1 VAATVYFLPPF
12 AKDPR
17 LVPEPADVPRGA
29 AAIGHESSRIS
40 IADGP
45 APVTITLA
53 RDWAAEAIAA
63 LQEHDVKKLRRIDS
77 EFAPFW
83 CFRCEKS
90 YCRTHWRTATRYDE
104 GFFDCIEG
112 TCPKGHRQTLM
123 D

>member
-83 CFRCEKS
+83 CFRCEK
-90 YCRTHWRTATRYDE
+90 RTAGPIGGPLR
-104 GFFDCIEG
+104 G
-112 TCPKGHRQTLM
+112 TTKASSIASRARARRDTVRP
-123 D
+123 